1 MKPLA
6 RSIFMLAILEMI
18 ILVAGFI
25 ITSNSYAEL
34 DYGDISIAS
43 AVFTVLALVVLII
56 FFRGQRKEPGAQTMH
71 TLVAISIKFLAELI
85 FAFLWFFTGK
95 NTGISSVIL
104 FFVLYLT
111 FTLFSVLVILKTLKS
126 KSLE

>member
-1 MKPLA
+1 
-6 RSIFMLAILEMI
+6 MLAILEMI

>member
-1 MKPLA
+1 LKPLA

-25 ITSNSYAEL
+25 ITSTFYEGP
-34 DYGDISIAS
+34 DYRDVSLAS
-43 AVFTVLALVVLII
+43 AVFTVIALIVLII

-85 FAFLWFFTGK
+85 FAFLWFFQGK
-95 NTGISSVIL
+95 KAGISSVVL

-111 FTLFSVLVILKTLKS
+111 FTLFSVLVILKTLKT
-126 KSLE
+126 SL